1 MTVGAGHRGGLGD
14 AWLRHGVPV
23 RGRAAG
29 AAGRIMVAK
38 SLLFVLVVF
47 P

>member
-29 AAGRIMVAK
+29 AAGRIMVTK
-38 SLLFVLVVF
+38 SLLFVFVVF